1 MTPTPDERTEFPND
15 PDRRLVI
22 GGILRTAVGG
32 LMVGGGLL
40 GCATTPRSTARPMPD
55 LPTAT
60 PIGVASRT
68 TVPAAA
74 SSSSSTT
81 TLPGV
86 LARTDWTTASP
97 RTSDMRKQSPLKNI
111 TIHHDWLANPLRSSS
126 TSASKARLDLIR
138 RAHVGQGWSDI
149 GYHFAVD
156 RAGNVWQC
164 RPLEWEGAHVKH
176 HNPGNVGIL
185 VMGNFDLERPTD
197 AQLRALCTHVNM
209 LQRTYRIS
217 DASVKS
223 HREWAGA
230 ATACP
235 GKHLQ
240 PKVSGLRSRGFSV

>member
-1 MTPTPDERTEFPND
+1 
-15 PDRRLVI
+15 
-22 GGILRTAVGG
+22 
-32 LMVGGGLL
+32 
-40 GCATTPRSTARPMPD
+40 
-55 LPTAT
+55 
-60 PIGVASRT
+60 
-68 TVPAAA
+68 
-74 SSSSSTT
+74 
-81 TLPGV
+81 
-86 LARTDWTTASP
+86 
-97 RTSDMRKQSPLKNI
+97 MRKQSPLKNI
-111 TIHHDWLANPLRSSS
+111 TIHHDGLANPLRSSS

-185 VMGNFDLERPTD
+185 VMGNFDIERPTD

-217 DASVKS
+217 DAAVKS

-235 GKHLQ
+235 GRNLQ

>member
-1 MTPTPDERTEFPND
+1 MRNNDEQSWESV
-15 PDRRLVI
+15 DRRAVL
-22 GGILRTAVGG
+22 GGILRTTMTGLAVGT
-32 LMVGGGLL
+32 GLL
-40 GCATTPRSTARPMPD
+40 GCTPAARTVARPMPD

-60 PIGVASRT
+60 PIGLPTRTPVAP
-68 TVPAAA
+68 VAATEA
-74 SSSSSTT
+74 

-86 LARTDWTTASP
+86 LARTQWTSARP
-97 RTSDMRKQSPLKNI
+97 RTSDMRKQAPLRNI
-111 TIHHDWLANPLRSSS
+111 TIHHDGLASPLGSAS

-156 RAGNVWQC
+156 RTGNVWQC
-164 RPLEWEGAHVKH
+164 RPLEWEGAHVKR

-185 VMGNFDLERPTD
+185 VMGNFDIERPTD
-197 AQLRALCTHVNM
+197 AQLRAVCTHVNM
-209 LQRTYRIS
+209 LKRTYRIADS
-217 DASVKS
+217 SVKS

-240 PKVSGLRSRGFSV
+240 PKFSGMRSRSFRV